1 LGGLIVNQELLKKIK
16 DAYIQSLICLDNDD
30 FDEYRLHL
38 QEVSEFEKALKSID
52 LAFSDKMLEE
62 LKKSYKKEYDSQKNQ

>member
-1 LGGLIVNQELLKKIK
+1 MNQELLKKIK